1 MKQKVKKQVAEGED
15 ILFALR
21 HVQMQLECARKS
33 FELLTDENLID
44 SCIYEII
51 SLQRKYAYFLNIARE
66 RGLTHGYEQ
75 VI

>member
-1 MKQKVKKQVAEGED
+1 MKQKVKKQVVEGED

>member
-1 MKQKVKKQVAEGED
+1 MKQKVKKQVVEGED
-15 ILFALR
+15 ILFALKY
-21 HVQMQLECARKS
+21 VQMQLECARKS
-33 FELLTDENLID
+33 FEALTDENLID

-66 RGLTHGYEQ
+66 MGLTHGYEK